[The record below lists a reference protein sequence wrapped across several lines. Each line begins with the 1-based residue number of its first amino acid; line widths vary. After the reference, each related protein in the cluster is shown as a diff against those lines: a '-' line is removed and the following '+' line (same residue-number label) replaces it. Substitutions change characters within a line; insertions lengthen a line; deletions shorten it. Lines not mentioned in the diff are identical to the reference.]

1 MELKIDPKLE
11 SIIPPLRE
19 DELKALE
26 TSLKE
31 QGQIMPILTMPDGT
45 IIDGHHRYKLLK
57 KLGQEPKVQVV
68 ENVKTIDEALKL
80 AFEVN
85 VQRRQLSLP
94 MKLKWAY
101 EVEKQI
107 LEAETR
113 KRSLQNLRRGMSRRD
128 QVGPLGEEEGDTR
141 TLIARKL
148 GIGEGTVQR
157 AFKILRDAPE
167 EFKNL
172 WLSEQVTTNAAA
184 VATEALESI
193 PEEYK
198 DKKEALIEMVVEDP
212 DRITEIKKIVGN
224 TNAVMA
230 MIEGETDEVREKL
243 EERYKPLYF
252 TPELDP
258 REVLWYAEEISQSSH
273 KLSRGIKLA
282 EEIGETWEEAHAW
295 FAHYGGRCIREVKA
309 WEGEWDHYQEQLEK
323 KGKFS
328 VGEKTE

>member
-1 MELKIDPKLE
+1 
-11 SIIPPLRE
+11 
-19 DELKALE
+19 
-26 TSLKE
+26 
-31 QGQIMPILTMPDGT
+31 MPILTMPGGT

-68 ENVKTIDEALKL
+68 ENVKTIDEAVKL
-80 AFEVN
+80 AFEIN
-85 VQRRQLSLP
+85 VQRRHLSLP

-101 EVEKQI
+101 EVERKI
-107 LEAETR
+107 LEAEAQ
-113 KRSLQNLRRGMSRRD
+113 KRQLQHLKRGMSRRD
-128 QVGPLGEEEGDTR
+128 QVDHNGQENEKTR

-148 GIGEGTVQR
+148 GIGEATVQR

-184 VATEALESI
+184 TATEALESI

-198 DKKEALIEMVVEDP
+198 DRKEALIQMVVEDP

-258 REVLWYAEEISQSSH
+258 REVLWYTEEISRSSH

-282 EEIGETWEEAHAW
+282 EEIGETFEEADAW
-295 FAHYGGRCIREVKA
+295 FARHGGRCIREVKA

-328 VGEKTE
+328 IGQKTK

>member
-31 QGQIMPILTMPDGT
+31 KGQIMPILAMPDGT

-57 KLGQEPKVQVV
+57 KLGLEPRVQVM

-80 AFEVN
+80 AFEIN

-107 LEAETR
+107 LEAEAR
-113 KRSLQNLRRGMSRRD
+113 HRQGRHGEIRD
-128 QVGPLGEEEGDTR
+128 QLGHEFSRTR
-141 TLIARKL
+141 TKIAEKL
-148 GIGEGTVQR
+148 GVGEGTVWR
-157 AFKILRDAPE
+157 AFKILQDAPE

-184 VATEALESI
+184 TATEALESI

-198 DKKEALIEMVVEDP
+198 DRKEALIEMVVEDP

-224 TNAVMA
+224 TNAVIA
-230 MIEGETDEVREKL
+230 MIEGETDEVRAKL

-252 TPELDP
+252 TPDLDP

-273 KLSRGIKLA
+273 KLSKGIKLA
-282 EEIGETWEEAHAW
+282 EEIGETFEEADAW

-309 WEGEWDHYQEQLEK
+309 WEGEWDKFQEQLEK